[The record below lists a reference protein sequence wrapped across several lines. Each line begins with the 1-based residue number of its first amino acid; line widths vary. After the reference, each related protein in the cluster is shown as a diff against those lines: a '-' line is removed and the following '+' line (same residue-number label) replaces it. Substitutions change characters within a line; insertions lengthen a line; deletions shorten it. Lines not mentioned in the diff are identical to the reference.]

1 MRIGELAQRVGLT
14 TDAIRY
20 YERLGLLAPAR
31 RTESRYRDYGPEASD
46 DLEFIKKAQSL
57 GLKLTEI
64 REVLEIASGGQ
75 PPCDHVRTVIAAHLD
90 DVELKL
96 RELRALRSTLKTT
109 LTRLDTTPQV
119 SAGCRC
125 AVIESV

>member
-20 YERLGLLAPAR
+20 YERLGLLTPAR
-31 RTESRYRDYGPEASD
+31 RTQSRYRDYGPEASG
-46 DLEFIKKAQSL
+46 DLAFIKKAQSL

-64 REVLEIASGGQ
+64 REVVEIASGGQ
-75 PPCDHVRTVIAAHLD
+75 VPCDHVRSVIASRLD
-90 DVELKL
+90 DVECKL

-109 LTRLDTTPQV
+109 LARLDDAPQV

-125 AVIESV
+125 AVIESA

>member
-20 YERLGLLAPAR
+20 YERLGLLAPVK
-31 RTESRYRDYGPEASD
+31 RTQSRYRDYGPEASD

-75 PPCDHVRTVIAAHLD
+75 PPCEHVRT
-90 DVELKL
+90 
-96 RELRALRSTLKTT
+96 
-109 LTRLDTTPQV
+109 
-119 SAGCRC
+119 
-125 AVIESV
+125 